1 VSTERASGAGDEVA
15 ALIERLRAEARASG
29 LPEQGLEADS
39 ALAPLATRQDAEE
52 LWAVTSDRAF
62 LSKPGSWG
70 RLRGALLTP
79 AKLVLKKLMRW
90 YVEPAFSDQRTF
102 NAAVLRVV
110 DEAYAQ
116 TSAAIAQLEERV
128 ARLEERRPPDSE
140 QR

>member
-1 VSTERASGAGDEVA
+1 MSTERASGTGDEVA

-29 LPEQGLEADS
+29 LPDQGPDS
-39 ALAPLATRQDAEE
+39 QGDLGPLSTRREAEE

-62 LSKPGSWG
+62 LSKPGTWG

-79 AKLVLKKLMRW
+79 FKLVLKKLMRW

-110 DEAYAQ
+110 DEAHAQ

-128 ARLEERRPPDSE
+128 TRLEERRSPDSE
-140 QR
+140 RR

>member
-29 LPEQGLEADS
+29 LPDQGIDAD
-39 ALAPLATRQDAEE
+39 AAPLATRQEADE
-52 LWAVTSDRAF
+52 LWAVTTDRAF

-79 AKLVLKKLMRW
+79 LKLVLKKLMRW

-110 DEAYAQ
+110 DEAHAQ

-128 ARLEERRPPDSE
+128 TRLEQRRSPDSE
-140 QR
+140 RR

>member
-1 VSTERASGAGDEVA
+1 MSTERASGTGDEVA

-29 LPEQGLEADS
+29 LPDQELDSQGDLG
-39 ALAPLATRQDAEE
+39 PLSTRREAEE

-79 AKLVLKKLMRW
+79 FKLVLKKLMRW

-110 DEAYAQ
+110 DEAHAQ

-128 ARLEERRPPDSE
+128 TRLEERRSPDSE
-140 QR
+140 RR